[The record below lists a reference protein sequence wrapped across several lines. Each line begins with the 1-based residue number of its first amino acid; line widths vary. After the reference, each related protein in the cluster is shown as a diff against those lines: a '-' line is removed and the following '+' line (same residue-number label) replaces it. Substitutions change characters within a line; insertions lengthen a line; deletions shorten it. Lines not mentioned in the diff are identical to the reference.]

1 MSSSPASS
9 RPHRRPRPRAIPRS
23 TSPAT
28 PVTPLTSDN
37 YEWLWCD
44 DHSKIT
50 KWFLTKSLSSY
61 EEFYASFINFA
72 NTAWETSHR
81 ESHAP
86 LKGMEKFVV
95 ELLKKERIPADE
107 FIATLERYSA
117 ATKKRRRSE
126 TKGLIKLHP
135 GLNVHDL
142 TYGKTK
148 LQQKVMA
155 YLRKAENQL
164 RVARLQAAKK
174 ATMADQQPLPAF
186 TAPSSLSAPSLG
198 SMLVFD
204 NLTTTLSV
212 PIQIGSLPF
221 VGGKKIIK
229 GDDMD
234 VDE

>member
-1 MSSSPASS
+1 VKGVIHFAKKKKDQWLYHFLSGEFTISELVGIKKQLLSFLIVQPRISLFLAQLCNLRVINNIINIMSSSPASS

-135 GLNVHDL
+135 GLS
-142 TYGKTK
+142 K
-148 LQQKVMA
+148 
-155 YLRKAENQL
+155 
-164 RVARLQAAKK
+164 
-174 ATMADQQPLPAF
+174 
-186 TAPSSLSAPSLG
+186 
-198 SMLVFD
+198 
-204 NLTTTLSV
+204 
-212 PIQIGSLPF
+212 
-221 VGGKKIIK
+221 
-229 GDDMD
+229 
-234 VDE
+234 